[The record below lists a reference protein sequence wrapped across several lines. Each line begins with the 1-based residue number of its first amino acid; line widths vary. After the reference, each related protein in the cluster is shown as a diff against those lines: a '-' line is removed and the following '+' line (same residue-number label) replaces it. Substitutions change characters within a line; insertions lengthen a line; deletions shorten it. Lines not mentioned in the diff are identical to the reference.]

1 MCSVNGTFVMTKVC
15 FHPLAG
21 SGGLQKQ
28 SFSPLSEMYSPIQ
41 VPEVVTTSYVISNDR
56 GSSSLHANT
65 SDIRSSGVSFFIFSG
80 VLIHNSSAIKKIQL
94 PKSKFPTLP
103 PGSGTLRFKISFH
116 LISVI
121 LAGIRS
127 LTLANVH
134 PEGTLV
140 KRKTYNMKLT
150 LIIHWLADRKLK
162 IEWTLVT
169 LVVLGVVLNLFSVKA
184 GEYALLVAM
193 VLLSLFYLIS
203 SYFPVE
209 VESMV
214 GTAAM
219 RLAGISSALCVVGLL
234 LTVLRLP
241 GALEL
246 LATGT
251 SILAL
256 VGIAILYLWLTS
268 KAPASFPL
276 LVRIAVLL
284 GVSTSTVMELW
295 ELSKSVI

>member
-1 MCSVNGTFVMTKVC
+1 
-15 FHPLAG
+15 
-21 SGGLQKQ
+21 
-28 SFSPLSEMYSPIQ
+28 
-41 VPEVVTTSYVISNDR
+41 
-56 GSSSLHANT
+56 
-65 SDIRSSGVSFFIFSG
+65 
-80 VLIHNSSAIKKIQL
+80 
-94 PKSKFPTLP
+94 
-103 PGSGTLRFKISFH
+103 
-116 LISVI
+116 
-121 LAGIRS
+121 
-127 LTLANVH
+127 
-134 PEGTLV
+134 
-140 KRKTYNMKLT
+140 MKLT
-150 LIIHWLADRKLK
+150 LIIHWLADRKWK

-276 LVRIAVLL
+276 LVRIAVLV
-284 GVSTSTVMELW
+284 GVSASTVMELW
-295 ELSKSVI
+295 ELSKSLI